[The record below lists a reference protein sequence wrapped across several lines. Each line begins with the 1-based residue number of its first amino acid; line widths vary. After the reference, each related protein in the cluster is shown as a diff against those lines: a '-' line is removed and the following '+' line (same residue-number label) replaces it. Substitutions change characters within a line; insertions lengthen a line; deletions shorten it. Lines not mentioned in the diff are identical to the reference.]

1 MGRGRRREKVS
12 VKEKENSIYFRLP
25 VPSRSRMIYAERVPR
40 LHAAGE
46 FSLSVLHPAVSPGWQ
61 SVALPSLSQ
70 SSQHRIAVSTTMHLS
85 WMTCNYRPSFCSSL
99 SLSLSRSICRSF
111 SFSSFFYARAHT
123 RGCLFRREANHRA
136 TTNIL
141 SYACSKWTVRTK
153 AIR

>member
-99 SLSLSRSICRSF
+99 PLSLFLSLARSVALSLSLLSF
-111 SFSSFFYARAHT
+111 MRALT
-123 RGCLFRREANHRA
+123 RVDAYSEERLIIEQRQTF
-136 TTNIL
+136 
-141 SYACSKWTVRTK
+141 
-153 AIR
+153 